1 MVDNKA
7 KESRLLSVLL
17 AYNPKSDSL
26 TYIGLDAGIV
36 EGKVGLREYISVER
50 SKFKLEA
57 GQSKLDFDCSGA
69 YKLWGES
76 LERRRGPSVISSNR
90 YMQLSHVPKTQDGP
104 LFLDEED
111 AGPAIIVVNSIGVLI
126 KRRNPVRAT
135 LF

>member
-1 MVDNKA
+1 MIDNKA
-7 KESRLLSVLL
+7 QESRLLRVLL

-50 SKFKLEA
+50 GRFRLETS
-57 GQSKLDFDCSGA
+57 QSKLDFDCSGA

-76 LERRRGPSVISSNR
+76 LERRRGRSVIGSHR
-90 YMQLSHVPKTQDGP
+90 YMQLSHVPKVQDEP
-104 LFLDEED
+104 LFLDKED
-111 AGPAIIVVNSIGVLI
+111 AGPAIIVVNSIGVFI
-126 KRRNPVRAT
+126 TRAT